1 MSPAAQNRPGTA
13 PLRVVGRPFEKG
25 QSGNP
30 GGRPK
35 GLAARVREVTDDG
48 SEIVDLMVGVLRD
61 ESASRKERMQAAEWL
76 ADRGWGRAV
85 QEVRDAPAMT
95 HPLLPDMEELMS
107 MSREELERMTAE
119 LRPRVP
125 VLTPGADSPGDL

>member
-1 MSPAAQNRPGTA
+1 
-13 PLRVVGRPFEKG
+13 VVGRPFEKG

-35 GLAARVREVTDDG
+35 GLAARVRDVTDDG
-48 SEIVDLMVGVLRD
+48 KEIVELMQV
-61 ESASRKERMQAAEWL
+61 AEWL

-95 HPLLPDMEELMS
+95 HPLLPDMEELMA

-119 LRPRVP
+119 LRPHVP